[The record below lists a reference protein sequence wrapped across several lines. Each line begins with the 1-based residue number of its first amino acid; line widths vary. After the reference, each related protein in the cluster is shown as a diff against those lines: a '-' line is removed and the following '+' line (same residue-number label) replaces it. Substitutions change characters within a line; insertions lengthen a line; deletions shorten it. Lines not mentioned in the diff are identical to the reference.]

1 MAFEVLTE
9 PVRKGHPRGM
19 SRHSIVQL
27 GQPHFWLLAGVLGFM
42 IALVVLV
49 VFTRLLTR

>member
-1 MAFEVLTE
+1 MAYEVLTE

-19 SRHSIVQL
+19 MRRGVVQL

-49 VFTRLLTR
+49 VFTQLLSV